1 MSTKTADRAR
11 GGEPRFRDTL
21 RGLPRRVWIISL
33 GNLILQAGSFL
44 PVFIVLYVTQ
54 HGHSAG
60 AAGLVLGA
68 AGLGRVLGN
77 VIGGHLTDTIGRRW
91 AILLSV
97 VATSGLTASVPF
109 LGPIPA
115 IVAVV
120 GFIGLV
126 SQIYRPAMAA
136 VLIDSVTSARQR
148 LAAFGVLRFAQNIG
162 STLGGVLGGVLASI
176 SYAGLFLAEAG
187 ALLLFGVIVAVL
199 LRDAPQHRSDSDVDK
214 TRSDPTVRYRQVLA
228 DRVLVRFLLMTVF
241 SMFAYIQTAVGLPLH
256 VTDVG
261 LSARDF
267 GLLMGLNGLLVVLLE
282 LPITSVI
289 SRYRPEYVLA
299 VANLLTCGGLAL
311 SGFTEGMALLAATV
325 VIWTFGEMA
334 YSSVVQAHLA
344 SLTPPGM
351 VGRYQGLY
359 GAAYALG
366 TGAGPVVGAAV
377 YAVGPWVLW
386 IVVGV
391 LGVVG
396 AQLSLGLRGPDT
408 VADEPDTEPG
418 GAPVSEPGVAPPG
431 LSSRASTAGAVVAYS
446 RSTAPVST

>member
-1 MSTKTADRAR
+1 MSTETADRAR
-11 GGEPRFRDTL
+11 GNEPRFRDTL

-68 AGLGRVLGN
+68 SGLGRVLGN

-109 LGPIPA
+109 LGPLPTI
-115 IVAVV
+115 IAVV
-120 GFIGLV
+120 GLIGLV

-136 VLIDSVTSARQR
+136 VLIDSVSSAQQR

-176 SYAGLFLAEAG
+176 SYAGLFLVEAG

-199 LRDAPQHRSDSDVDK
+199 LRDAPQPRSGSGAARTGAEPAVG
-214 TRSDPTVRYRQVLA
+214 YRQVLA

-256 VTDVG
+256 IDDVG

-289 SRYRPEYVLA
+289 SRYRPEHVLA
-299 VANLLTCGGLAL
+299 FANLLTCGGLAL
-311 SGFTEGMALLAATV
+311 SGFTAGMALLAATV
-325 VIWTFGEMA
+325 VVWTFGEMT

-366 TGAGPVVGAAV
+366 TGAGPVIGAAV
-377 YAVGPWVLW
+377 YAIGPWVLW
-386 IVVGV
+386 SVVGV
-391 LGVVG
+391 LGVVC
-396 AQLSLGLRGPDT
+396 AQLSLGLRGPDA
-408 VADEPDTEPG
+408 VAGEPVSEPG
-418 GAPVSEPGVAPPG
+418 GAPPGA
-431 LSSRASTAGAVVAYS
+431 TA
-446 RSTAPVST
+446 